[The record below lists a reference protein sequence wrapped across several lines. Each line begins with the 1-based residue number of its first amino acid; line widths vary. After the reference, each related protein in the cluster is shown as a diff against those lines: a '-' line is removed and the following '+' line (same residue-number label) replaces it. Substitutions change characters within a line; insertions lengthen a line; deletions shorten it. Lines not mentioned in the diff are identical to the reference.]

1 MVERT
6 ILKPDSE
13 EFKSLLEHH
22 TSTNWDW
29 CESAE
34 TVEKI
39 TRLQPIERGKP
50 PVAALFQRETWFLN
64 ARHLFWYM
72 PSFPTTETFAIR
84 YANVIKYLALF
95 TVKQSSSLDSNYS
108 VWPSSSYNEAFPVP
122 SCNEENL
129 WKILGNLKLWT
140 VLSLFPH
147 CCKTRGIHHEYQ

>member
-34 TVEKI
+34 TVEII
-39 TRLQPIERGKP
+39 TRLQPIERGQP
-50 PVAALFQRETWFLN
+50 PVAALFQREIWFLN

-84 YANVIKYLALF
+84 YANVTKYPALF
-95 TVKQSSSLDSNYS
+95 TVKQPRFEL
-108 VWPSSSYNEAFPVP
+108 
-122 SCNEENL
+122 
-129 WKILGNLKLWT
+129 
-140 VLSLFPH
+140 LSLTLFELRWSFPSPFVQWREFVENPGEFE
-147 CCKTRGIHHEYQ
+147 TIDRTFSISPLL